1 MSTTEGPHAA
11 TRMTAFEWRATGSL
25 AAIFGLRMLGL
36 FIVLPVFAIYA
47 RALPGGD
54 SLTLVGIAL
63 GAYGLTQAILQI
75 PFGWL
80 SDRIGRKLAIQI
92 GLVLFAAGSLVA
104 AAGQD
109 LLVVAAGRA
118 LQGAGAISAA
128 IIALAADL
136 TREEVRTRAM
146 ALIGSTIGA
155 TFAVS
160 LVIAPSLGNLI
171 GVPGIFAMTGILAF
185 AAMAMVRWV
194 VPDPEIERRP
204 VAARGALRVV
214 VLDPELFRLDVGVF
228 VLHAVLMSLFV
239 IVPLELERAG
249 QPVAAHARIYLGVML
264 ASFVLMLPAILFGE
278 RGGRARMTFVGA
290 VVILLVTQVAG
301 LWVAGSVTRITLMLT
316 AFFTA
321 FNVLEASLPSRVSR
335 VAPTGARGVAIGI
348 FSTLQFLGTFVGA
361 AAGGW
366 IAQRWGL
373 GGVCFFNAGLLAI
386 WLAAA
391 TGMRAA
397 PGTAGGHAAGA
408 DPGKAA

>member
-1 MSTTEGPHAA
+1 MN
-11 TRMTAFEWRATGSL
+11 AFEWRATASL

-80 SDRIGRKLAIQI
+80 SDRIGRKPAIQI
-92 GLVLFAAGSLVA
+92 GLVLFVIGSFVA

-109 LLVVAAGRA
+109 LLVVTAGRA

-128 IIALAADL
+128 IIALTADL
-136 TREEVRTRAM
+136 TRDEVRTRAM
-146 ALIGSTIGA
+146 AFIGSTIGA

-160 LVIAPSLGNLI
+160 LVMAPSLGNLI
-171 GVPGIFAMTGILAF
+171 GVPGIFAMTGALALV
-185 AAMAMVRWV
+185 AMAVVRWV
-194 VPDPEIERRP
+194 VPDPPFEHHP
-204 VAARGALRVV
+204 VAARDGLWMVV
-214 VLDPELFRLDVGVF
+214 RDPDLVRLDVGVF

-239 IVPLELERAG
+239 IVPFELERAG
-249 QPVAAHARIYLGVML
+249 EPVAAHAWIYLWVML
-264 ASFVLMLPAILFGE
+264 ASVVLMLPAILFGE
-278 RGGRARMTFVGA
+278 RGGRARLTFIGA
-290 VVILLVTQVAG
+290 VALLLATQVAG
-301 LWVAGSVTRITLMLT
+301 LWVAGSAMRIALMLT

-335 VAPTGARGVAIGI
+335 AAPAGTRGIAIGV

-373 GGVCFFNAGLLAI
+373 GGVCLFNAGLLAV

-391 TGMRAA
+391 TGMRAV
-397 PGTAGGHAAGA
+397 PGTAGGLAVGTG
-408 DPGKAA
+408 PGKVI